1 MLKTKLKILDQV
13 IVIAGKYK
21 GVKGELL
28 KIIPEKNRAIV
39 KDVALVKRHKK
50 ATDSNQKS
58 EIITKEASVHLS
70 NLSYLDKKADKA
82 VKLGYKIVDGK
93 KQRINKKTQEVI

>member
-1 MLKTKLKILDQV
+1 MFKTKLKKSDTV

-21 GVKGELL
+21 NVKGELL

-58 EIITKEASVHLS
+58 EIITKEASVNLS
-70 NLSYLDKKADKA
+70 NLSYLDKKTDKA
-82 VKLGYKIVDGK
+82 VKLGYKIVEGK

>member
-1 MLKTKLKILDQV
+1 MFKTKLKKSDTV

-39 KDVALVKRHKK
+39 KGVSLVKRHKK
-50 ATDSNQKS
+50 ATDSNEKS
-58 EIITKEASVHLS
+58 EIISKESSVNLS
-70 NLSYLDKKADKA
+70 NLSYFDKNSNKA
-82 VKLGYKIVDGK
+82 VKLGYKFTDHK
-93 KQRINKKTQEVI
+93 KVRVNKKTQEVI